1 MQNTFKNQ
9 LNNTLNTL
17 IAQREVWEDGVYKKA
32 NAELCAILEK
42 CGEIYTALR
51 EDKKNARAFNAIAEE
66 QGVNFNKGTSLVL
79 KIVRFVFG
87 AQSSREFVYASVIK
101 IWYDESAE
109 GQTLTNYV
117 IEQGGVESVRRTSGK
132 QATTKLSADE
142 YKEIAESAFAGG
154 NSLATFNLESY
165 MVGDE
170 NNDTDY
176 VVALV
181 RSDGNGIGSVVA
193 ACNKR
198 ALVSN
203 ALAAMGK
210 QIDEL
215 QEQEKHK
222 NAQNDK
228 RGTALANMQQ
238 FVAQQHSKAA

>member
-1 MQNTFKNQ
+1 MTNKYKNE
-9 LNNTLNTL
+9 LKATLNTL
-17 IAQREVWEDGVYKKA
+17 IAQREVWEDGVYKQA

-51 EDKKNARAFNAIAEE
+51 GDKKNARAFNAIAEE

-87 AQSSREFVYASVIK
+87 AQKGREFAYASVIK
-101 IWYDESAE
+101 IWYEERAE
-109 GQTLTNYV
+109 GQTLTNFV
-117 IEQGGVESVRRTSGK
+117 IERGGIENVRRAAGK
-132 QATTKLSADE
+132 QATTTLSADE
-142 YKEIAESAFAGG
+142 YKEIAEAAFAGG
-154 NSLATFNLESY
+154 NALATFNLENY
-165 MVGDE
+165 MFSDE

-228 RGTALANMQQ
+228 RGKALANLQQ
-238 FVAQQHSKAA
+238 FVAQQHNKAA